1 MQFGKTQIGAVKKV
15 TLLWEESKWYHLD
28 FYQLFFIKSTEMKN
42 MTKYAIEDETE
53 EVENLPEFK
62 QGEVFALSN
71 PE

>member
-1 MQFGKTQIGAVKKV
+1 
-15 TLLWEESKWYHLD
+15 
-28 FYQLFFIKSTEMKN
+28 MKN

-71 PE
+71 PEEKNEGEIDLSFYVLRV